1 MKSITYGEVSF
12 GRMCR
17 LIRDYINKE
26 KDAQYCITVGTD
38 SQNFDFTKTVVV
50 VVVWKVGNGGIFF
63 YDVRKVTKI
72 NNIRQKIFF
81 ETSLSLEMARK
92 LADTLENAAVKCDID
107 IHVDAGDD
115 GPSSKIIPEIV
126 GWVKSCGFEC
136 KTKPESYAA
145 SSIANRY
152 SK

>member
-12 GRMCR
+12 NRMCR
-17 LIRDYINKE
+17 LIKDYMLKDRDK
-26 KDAQYCITVGTD
+26 QFCITVGTD
-38 SQNFDFTKTVVV
+38 SQNFDITKIVVV
-50 VVVWKVGNGGIFF
+50 VAVWKVGNGGIFF
-63 YDVRKVTKI
+63 YDLRKVSKI

-92 LADTLENAAVKCDID
+92 LAITLENEAIKCDID

-115 GPSSKIIPEIV
+115 GPSSKMIPEIV